1 MLKYIYIPS
10 SLKYMRENYN
20 VCRPTLLRDVL
31 AVPAESQKNENTA
44 ISWISL
50 KERIPFLLF
59 TRRHKTY
66 LLFLQCKKVHHFPR
80 NKKYVII
87 ESLTVFTR
95 YHKGSGLIAFPDYL
109 CCSTTRR
116 SSSHV

>member
-59 TRRHKTY
+59 TRNGIKPISFSY
-66 LLFLQCKKVHHFPR
+66 SAKK
-80 NKKYVII
+80 
-87 ESLTVFTR
+87 FTIFR
-95 YHKGSGLIAFPDYL
+95 EIK
-109 CCSTTRR
+109 ST
-116 SSSHV
+116 